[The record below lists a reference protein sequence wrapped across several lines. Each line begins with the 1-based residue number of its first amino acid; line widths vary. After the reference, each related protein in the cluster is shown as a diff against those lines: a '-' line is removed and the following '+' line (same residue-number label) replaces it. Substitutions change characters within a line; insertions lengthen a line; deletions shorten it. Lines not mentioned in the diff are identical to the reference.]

1 MCIRCSTTP
10 SAVLAAT
17 TDGRRPRGPTDV
29 SEPYSSPESITS
41 QGENLLTH
49 STGMRRAVAATLLP
63 LALLV
68 AGAQPAQ
75 AKTQVVKCGATLTE
89 DTKLTKNLTCSG
101 EGLTLAPGVD
111 LDLGG
116 HTLTGDATVDGT
128 AVRVMQGADARIS
141 NGTIRAFRD
150 GIRYEGVYDGV
161 TTYTLEIHRLKVV
174 DSLVGLV
181 TGKFSITQSTFR
193 NAPVGMWV
201 ADFSATDSTFDRSSI
216 SGEMLTITLNRSQV
230 LGSRIG
236 DENTHIKIKNSV
248 LDGSGYEGGP
258 VWCGGGVTLTDSVV
272 RDFVQ
277 PIYAYNFCTLDVV
290 GSTFTNLPNG
300 AIVGELADR
309 THRVSGSTFRQSG
322 VAVQGSSLEITN
334 STFARNTTGV
344 LVDDPAGSSLT
355 GNVVR
360 DNTEQGIYTT
370 GNGLALR
377 NNTAVRN
384 GGYGIHAPAAN
395 DLGGNVARNNGLG
408 NCVGLTCST
417 R

>member
-1 MCIRCSTTP
+1 
-10 SAVLAAT
+10 
-17 TDGRRPRGPTDV
+17 
-29 SEPYSSPESITS
+29 
-41 QGENLLTH
+41 
-49 STGMRRAVAATLLP
+49 
-63 LALLV
+63 
-68 AGAQPAQ
+68 
-75 AKTQVVKCGATLTE
+75 
-89 DTKLTKNLTCSG
+89 
-101 EGLTLAPGVD
+101 
-111 LDLGG
+111 
-116 HTLTGDATVDGT
+116 
-128 AVRVMQGADARIS
+128 
-141 NGTIRAFRD
+141 
-150 GIRYEGVYDGV
+150 
-161 TTYTLEIHRLKVV
+161 
-174 DSLVGLV
+174 
-181 TGKFSITQSTFR
+181 
-193 NAPVGMWV
+193 MWV

-370 GNGLALR
+370 GNGPDPAKQHGRPQRGVRDPRSRRERPGWQRGPQQRSRQLRRTDLQHPLTAPTSTCDAASGTSGRGVVRCQGLQCPASHFSDPPTPTRSSMRTASEVSPRPVRASDSPQRTLPDDPSQLA
-377 NNTAVRN
+377 NADHTSAGTGTCVFEAAMTPTGAAKAPSTAKAATNQVGTSYWGRAEN
-384 GGYGIHAPAAN
+384 AAIAAVLAN
-395 DLGGNVARNNGLG
+395 DSRPY
-408 NCVGLTCST
+408 T

>member
-29 SEPYSSPESITS
+29 SEPY
-41 QGENLLTH
+41 
-49 STGMRRAVAATLLP
+49 
-63 LALLV
+63 
-68 AGAQPAQ
+68 
-75 AKTQVVKCGATLTE
+75 
-89 DTKLTKNLTCSG
+89 SG

-360 DNTEQGIYTT
+360 DNT
-370 GNGLALR
+370 
-377 NNTAVRN
+377 
-384 GGYGIHAPAAN
+384 
-395 DLGGNVARNNGLG
+395 
-408 NCVGLTCST
+408 
-417 R
+417 